1 MGYTKRNFVEG
12 AYEELGVASYNF
24 DLQPEDLESAMRRL
38 DAMMAEWNAKGIR
51 LAYPIPGNPKDGDL
65 DEPTQVPDAAYET
78 IITNL
83 GIRIAPQLGKTV
95 AIETKTTAKQGY
107 NTLLARACFPPEMQF
122 PRTMS
127 VGAGNKPRR
136 TSGTFMPQPV
146 DNLNV
151 GADAELTFDE

>member
-1 MGYTKRNFVEG
+1 MGYSKRQFVEG
-12 AYEELGVASYNF
+12 AYEELGIASYNF

-51 LAYPIPGNPKDGDL
+51 LSYPIPGDSKDGDL
-65 DEPTQVPDAAYET
+65 DEPSQVPDSAYET

-107 NTLLARACFPPEMQF
+107 NTLLARACYPPEMQF
-122 PRTMS
+122 PGTLA

-136 TSGTFMPQPV
+136 VSGTFMPKPT
-146 DNLNV
+146 DGL
-151 GADAELTFDE
+151 DAGTDSAITFE

>member
-12 AYEELGVASYNF
+12 AYEELGIDSYNF

-51 LAYPIPGNPKDGDL
+51 LSYPIPGSPKDGDL
-65 DEPTQVPDAAYET
+65 DEPTQVPDSAYET

-95 AIETKTTAKQGY
+95 AAETKATAKQGY
-107 NTLLARACFPPEMQF
+107 NTLLARACYPPEMQF
-122 PRTMS
+122 PGTMG

-136 TSGTFMPQPV
+136 TSGTFMPTPV
-146 DNLNV
+146 DNINV
-151 GADAELTFDE
+151 GTDAELTFDE